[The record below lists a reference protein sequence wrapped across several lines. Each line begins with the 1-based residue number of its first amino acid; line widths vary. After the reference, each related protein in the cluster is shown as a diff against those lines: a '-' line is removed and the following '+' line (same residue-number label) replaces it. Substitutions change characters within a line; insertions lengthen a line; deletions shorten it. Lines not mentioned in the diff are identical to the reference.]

1 MAMKTPMLSK
11 QDAVPPPVAPVPT
24 AEATL
29 ITSAH
34 DALEA
39 KATSLRRAA
48 TALLFFGMICAR
60 PCPSAWGAWL
70 AIMSGI
76 AVLCSSG
83 PKLLCRT
90 RFSRFLAVF
99 TAIFAGITLVS
110 LIQSY
115 RAGMPLQIA
124 AKFHQQCDSMPKTTF
139 EWTKSMVVEHKPILK
154 GLSFLSRHMPN
165 ETSQLIS
172 SPYVT
177 GWSYG
182 GSEYTDLDVNA
193 TSLPAVKIGS
203 VEPEKWSQS
212 EACDKLSHFVACF
225 AKMMTVG
232 YAFAHL
238 FLLLSAVAVVKRAC
252 RLRYAAYRAGLLKW
266 KCCKS
271 ACKRAEPVQAIVTP
285 APTTAKEMA

>member
-1 MAMKTPMLSK
+1 MLST
-11 QDAVPPPVAPVPT
+11 QDAVPPPIAPVPT

-115 RAGMPLQIA
+115 RAGVPLQIA
-124 AKFHQQCDSMPKTTF
+124 AKFHEQCDHMPSQTF
-139 EWTKSMVVEHKPILK
+139 EWTKTMVVEHKPILK
-154 GLSFLSRHMPN
+154 GLSF
-165 ETSQLIS
+165 IS

-182 GSEYTDLDVNA
+182 GSEYTDPDVNT
-193 TSLPAVKIGS
+193 TSLPAVKFGA

-212 EACDKLSHFVACF
+212 EVCYKLSHFVACF

-252 RLRYAAYRAGLLKW
+252 RLRFAAYRAGLLKW

-271 ACKRAEPVQAIVTP
+271 ACKRAESVQAIVTP
-285 APTTAKEMA
+285 TPTTAKEMA